1 MILNLQ
7 LETSNYLIYSIIKVK
22 ENISFIIDIINK
34 IILYKL

>member
-7 LETSNYLIYSIIKVK
+7 LETSNYLIYRIIKVK